1 MGEGIAFVKL
11 WPLNP
16 KTGARSS
23 SLRTG
28 FPAPSLD
35 EMASRLSSGGP
46 GMDIEILLGEDGVA
60 ALAKAQAVEEA
71 AEVKAAVET
80 KAGEA
85 SSAEAGVS
93 TVEEKAVHISE
104 DPVVMSSMEAVAQG
118 PDATSEVTGAG
129 EGLVKARAGSDG
141 SSAPRWLAL
150 EVEMFACGSINV
162 PYMMELIKI
171 CFEQVSV
178 IYMYNS
184 ISISISSN
192 DYLVQ
197 MLFTHIQYIQYNI
210 VYTYD
215 SRQPYLIVV
224 T

>member
-46 GMDIEILLGEDGVA
+46 GIDIEILLGEDGVA
-60 ALAKAQAVEEA
+60 AVAKAEA
-71 AEVKAAVET
+71 EAEATASEPAETKEAEVKAVET

-85 SSAEAGVS
+85 STEAGVS
-93 TVEEKAVHISE
+93 TAKGKAVQISQ
-104 DPVVMSSMEAVAQG
+104 DPLVMSSMGEDGAVAQG
-118 PDATSEVTGAG
+118 ADATSEVDTASGAG
-129 EGLVKARAGSDG
+129 EDLPKARAGSDG

-150 EVEMFACGSINV
+150 EVEMFACGSVNV

-171 CFEQVSV
+171 CFEQVIVAYTVVVV
-178 IYMYNS
+178 ILNS
-184 ISISISSN
+184 SKC
-192 DYLVQ
+192 LV
-197 MLFTHIQYIQYNI
+197 LQY
-210 VYTYD
+210 
-215 SRQPYLIVV
+215 SLG
-224 T
+224 